1 MGEKKEKAAATQTC
15 TETIFLQFNGKEA
28 YIDRIRESIR
38 KDYDS
43 VKKGSDPAKELK
55 IYLKPEDAKAYYVV
69 NEDYAGDVDLYFE

>member
-28 YIDRIRESIR
+28 YIDRIRASIR
-38 KDYDS
+38 KDHDS

-55 IYLKPEDAKAYYVV
+55 IY
-69 NEDYAGDVDLYFE
+69 